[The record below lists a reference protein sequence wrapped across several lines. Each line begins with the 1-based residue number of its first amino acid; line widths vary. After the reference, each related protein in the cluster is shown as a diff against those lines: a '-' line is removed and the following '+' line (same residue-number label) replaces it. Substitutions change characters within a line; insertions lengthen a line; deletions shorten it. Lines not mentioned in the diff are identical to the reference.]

1 MKPESGW
8 TGNLQLCLEG
18 YQAVRFAVPTPAG
31 LCALCWGFVIIPEC
45 QRGSLSLGPR
55 ARTRVEMVL
64 MKSHHL
70 DHGTATAWPCV
81 LTTCNPPAVIPIPA
95 DQLCPVLVAQREPAP
110 AAEHPMLE
118 QGRGL
123 FSISLPL
130 SLYSCFFLCLS
141 LMPLAALAHPTQA
154 QGFSCMPGWRMS
166 PVLVPRALQGQ
177 LPSSPS
183 LWGPLCS
190 GHLVLTPFLVCVFE
204 AMGLLNGRNHTEFCH
219 VLQLGTPWLS
229 PLVCVEINI
238 WPQTPPMPQVAL
250 VLPMER

>member
-95 DQLCPVLVAQREPAP
+95 DQLCPVLVAQREPSP
-110 AAEHPMLE
+110 AAEHPMPE

-123 FSISLPL
+123 FSISFHFLYIPASFSVSAWCLWLLWLIPPKHKGSPACLAGGCPLCWSPGLCRGSCHPLPRCGAL
-130 SLYSCFFLCLS
+130 SAVATWCS
-141 LMPLAALAHPTQA
+141 
-154 QGFSCMPGWRMS
+154 
-166 PVLVPRALQGQ
+166 
-177 LPSSPS
+177 LPSLSVS
-183 LWGPLCS
+183 LRPWAFWMAETTQNSAMCCS
-190 GHLVLTPFLVCVFE
+190 WARHDSVL
-204 AMGLLNGRNHTEFCH
+204 
-219 VLQLGTPWLS
+219 
-229 PLVCVEINI
+229 
-238 WPQTPPMPQVAL
+238 
-250 VLPMER
+250 